1 MNTTLYINNST
12 AEIPTKE
19 KINIIKTLRL
29 IDKEMDKAKLVREKF
44 NNLLGHKD
52 HSTENYRSRF
62 VKTLD
67 YMNKENAEFIKKYF
81 INQDE
86 YSAKNNMSKSAYYR
100 LRKEAIEEF
109 VYYYITR

>member
-62 VKTLD
+62 VETLIIW
-67 YMNKENAEFIKKYF
+67 IKKMQ
-81 INQDE
+81 NLL
-86 YSAKNNMSKSAYYR
+86 KNT
-100 LRKEAIEEF
+100 L
-109 VYYYITR
+109 

>member
-44 NNLLGHKD
+44 NNLLRTQR
-52 HSTENYRSRF
+52 SFYRELQNLGLWRHWIIW
-62 VKTLD
+62 
-67 YMNKENAEFIKKYF
+67 IKKMQ
-81 INQDE
+81 NLL
-86 YSAKNNMSKSAYYR
+86 KNT
-100 LRKEAIEEF
+100 L
-109 VYYYITR
+109 

>member
-1 MNTTLYINNST
+1 
-12 AEIPTKE
+12 EIPTKE

-29 IDKEMDKAKLVREKF
+29 IDKEMDKAQLVREKF

-62 VKTLD
+62 VETLD

-86 YSAKNNMSKSAYYR
+86 YSAKNRSRSKTNSRFYKFTSKN
-100 LRKEAIEEF
+100 L
-109 VYYYITR
+109 